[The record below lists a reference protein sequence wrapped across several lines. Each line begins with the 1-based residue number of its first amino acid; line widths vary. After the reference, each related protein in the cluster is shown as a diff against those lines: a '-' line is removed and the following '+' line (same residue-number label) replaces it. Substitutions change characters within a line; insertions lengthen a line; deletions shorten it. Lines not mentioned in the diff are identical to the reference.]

1 MELEQ
6 LIKDLNNKA
15 VQTGYPDIWTYP
27 DLSDTEKALLDKYRP
42 ENAFIVYGT
51 LGPEGPNH
59 HVVKEIRGE
68 WHTGIVRGKLEKD
81 GWGAA
86 IGYYGFRHTEKAE
99 QQDIKA
105 TILISEDMQ
114 DNWQRLDEFE
124 GDGYVR
130 ILASYE
136 LHDGKVGVGYIYGL
150 R

>member
-6 LIKDLNNKA
+6 LIKLLNNKA
-15 VQTGYPDIWTYP
+15 FRTGFPDIWTYP
-27 DLSDTEKALLDKYRP
+27 DLSDTEKAMLDKYHP

-59 HVVKEIRGE
+59 HVVKDIRGE
-68 WHTGIVRGKLEKD
+68 WHDGIVRGKLEKN

-86 IGYYGFRHTEKAE
+86 LGYYGFRHTETAE

-105 TILISEDMQ
+105 TILISEDMP

-130 ILASYE
+130 ILTSYE
-136 LHDGKVGVGYIYGL
+136 LHDGKVGIGYIYGL